1 MFCEKAATETLCCFE
16 LMKFLLLI
24 KSGRIPSSMK
34 TTEIQS
40 DAVVCFCLSLSG
52 NVALAID

>member
-1 MFCEKAATETLCCFE
+1 MFCEKAATETSCCYE

-24 KSGRIPSSMK
+24 KSGRISSSVK

-40 DAVVCFCLSLSG
+40 DAIVLFLPFFVWIFCTCH
-52 NVALAID
+52 

>member
-1 MFCEKAATETLCCFE
+1 MFCEKAATETSCCYE

-34 TTEIQS
+34 TTEMQR
-40 DAVVCFCLSLSG
+40 DAVVLLLPFFVWKFCPCR
-52 NVALAID
+52 